1 MSLPIL
7 YLSGPMSGMP
17 EDNYPAF
24 HEAARQL
31 REAGYLVVSPAES
44 TIPRG
49 SPWLTFMRKDISDM
63 VTICDAVA
71 TLPGWKKSRGA
82 KVEVKT
88 ATGLGF
94 QVNTVD
100 EWLNLIAAQ
109 SVVKMFL
116 DGVK

>member
-49 SPWLTFMRKDISDM
+49 SPWLSFMRKDISDM
-63 VTICDAVA
+63 VATCDAVA
-71 TLPGWKKSRGA
+71 TLPGHENSRGA
-82 KVEVKT
+82 KVEI
-88 ATGLGF
+88 ALARGLGW

-100 EWLNLIAAQ
+100 EWLNLIASQ
-109 SVVKMFL
+109 SVIKMFL
-116 DGVK
+116 DSVK